1 MAMQQRRVHCILGFP
16 QQLLSLLL
24 LLHSL
29 FVSHCVA
36 DGLTSERASPE
47 ADAQALLAFKAAADP
62 LDRLTFSPTSDHCRW
77 PGVSCSADGKVYRL
91 LLESA
96 GLTGTFPNGTLGR
109 LDQLHFLSLQD
120 NALVGPLPGDL
131 SGLRSLKALFLD
143 RNLFA
148 GPFPASLLSLRG
160 IRALD
165 LSHNRLSGPIPAA
178 LATLDGLIAL
188 RLEGNRF
195 VGSLPAFNQSSL
207 KSFNVSGNFLSGA
220 VPITAVLAS
229 FDPSAFADNPGLCG
243 ALARKECASSA
254 SFFPGG
260 GRSPAASA
268 AAPSPI
274 ATAAPRGATLLSS
287 SASRSRVSH
296 KSAVTAIG
304 FLIGAIALVGIFTAS
319 FVIRKKRTKQQGE
332 ILALEKNT
340 MDSATSVSEINVES
354 YNEEIES
361 MSNELEAAA
370 ALAMAIS
377 EERVKRLSMNG
388 CLVFCA
394 GEAPIYNL
402 EHLMRASAEMLG
414 RGSLGSTYKAVLD
427 ARMAVTVKR
436 LDKKKLGSMA
446 KEGFERQMDM
456 VGRLRHPN
464 LVPLR
469 AYFRSNDERLL
480 VYDFQPN
487 GSLYSLIHGSRST
500 RAKPLHWTSCLKIA
514 DDVVQ
519 GLAHIHQSSCL
530 IHGNIKSSNI
540 LLGSD
545 FEACLTDSCLSF
557 LLEPSDN
564 QNDSGYR
571 APEARNSLQ
580 ELTPSSDIYAFGV
593 LLLELLTGKPP
604 LQHPVLIPP
613 DLPVWVRS
621 VREDGACDE
630 RLMMIID
637 IAAACIHSSP
647 ECRPTTWQV
656 LKMIQE
662 VKETDTGDNDTDSTF
677 IS

>member
-1 MAMQQRRVHCILGFP
+1 M
-16 QQLLSLLL
+16 
-24 LLHSL
+24 
-29 FVSHCVA
+29 
-36 DGLTSERASPE
+36 ASPE
-47 ADAQALLAFKAAADP
+47 GDAQALLAFKAAADP
-62 LDRLTFSPTSDHCRW
+62 GDRLTFSPTSDHCRW

-96 GLTGTFPNGTLGR
+96 GLTGTFPNGTLGS

-120 NALVGPLPGDL
+120 NALVGSLPDDL

-148 GPFPASLLSLRG
+148 GPFPASLLSLHG
-160 IRALD
+160 LRALD

-195 VGSLPAFNQSSL
+195 VGSLPAFSQSSL
-207 KSFNVSGNFLSGA
+207 KSFNVSGNHLSGA

-243 ALARKECASSA
+243 ALVRKECASSA
-254 SFFPGG
+254 SFFPRG

-274 ATAAPRGATLLSS
+274 ATQALLSS

-304 FLIGAIALVGIFTAS
+304 FLIGAVALVGIFTAS

-340 MDSATSVSEINVES
+340 MNSATSVSEINVES
-354 YNEEIES
+354 YNEEIDS

-427 ARMAVTVKR
+427 SRMAVTVKR

-446 KEGFERQMDM
+446 KEGFERQMDT

-469 AYFRSNDERLL
+469 AYFRSNEERLL
-480 VYDFQPN
+480 VYDFQAN
-487 GSLYSLIHGSRST
+487 GSLYSLIHGTFPRHYFTSVLVNRSDQSD
-500 RAKPLHWTSCLKIA
+500 WT
-514 DDVVQ
+514 
-519 GLAHIHQSSCL
+519 
-530 IHGNIKSSNI
+530 
-540 LLGSD
+540 
-545 FEACLTDSCLSF
+545 
-557 LLEPSDN
+557 EPKNWLDRRRGIC
-564 QNDSGYR
+564 Q
-571 APEARNSLQ
+571 
-580 ELTPSSDIYAFGV
+580 
-593 LLLELLTGKPP
+593 
-604 LQHPVLIPP
+604 
-613 DLPVWVRS
+613 
-621 VREDGACDE
+621 E
-630 RLMMIID
+630 RL
-637 IAAACIHSSP
+637 
-647 ECRPTTWQV
+647 
-656 LKMIQE
+656 
-662 VKETDTGDNDTDSTF
+662 
-677 IS
+677 

>member
-1 MAMQQRRVHCILGFP
+1 MQQRRVRCILGFP
-16 QQLLSLLL
+16 QRLLSLLL
-24 LLHSL
+24 LLLAL
-29 FVSHCVA
+29 FVSQCVA
-36 DGLTSERASPE
+36 DGWTSEMATPE
-47 ADAQALLAFKAAADP
+47 GDAQALLAFKAAADP
-62 LDRLTFSPTSDHCRW
+62 RDRLMFFPTSDHCRW

-91 LLESA
+91 LLEAA

-143 RNLFA
+143 RNLFD

-160 IRALD
+160 LRALD
-165 LSHNRLSGPIPAA
+165 LSHNRLSGPIPSA
-178 LATLDGLIAL
+178 LATLNGLIAL

-207 KSFNVSGNFLSGA
+207 KSFNVSGNHLSGA

-243 ALARKECASSA
+243 ALVRKECASSA
-254 SFFPGG
+254 SFFPRG
-260 GRSPAASA
+260 GRSPATSA

-274 ATAAPRGATLLSS
+274 ATAAPRGATILSS

-332 ILALEKNT
+332 ILELEKNT
-340 MDSATSVSEINVES
+340 MNSATSVSEINVES

-414 RGSLGSTYKAVLD
+414 RGSLGSTYKAMLD
-427 ARMAVTVKR
+427 SRMAVTVKR

-446 KEGFERQMDM
+446 KEGFERQMDT

-469 AYFRSNDERLL
+469 AYFRSNEERLL

-519 GLAHIHQSSCL
+519 GLAYIHQSSCL

-545 FEACLTDSCLSF
+545 FEARLTDSCLSF

-580 ELTPSSDIYAFGV
+580 QLTPSSDIYAFGV

-662 VKETDTGDNDTDSTF
+662 VKETDTGDNDNDSTF